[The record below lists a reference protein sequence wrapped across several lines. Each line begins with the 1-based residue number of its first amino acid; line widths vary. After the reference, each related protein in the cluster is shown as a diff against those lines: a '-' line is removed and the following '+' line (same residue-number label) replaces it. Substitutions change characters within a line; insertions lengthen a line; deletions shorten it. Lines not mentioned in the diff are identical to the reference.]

1 MEGIA
6 MHISRPRRA
15 NGVIVFGLAF
25 CLCAMWPKS
34 ASAVSSA
41 SQELP
46 KTVLEEFKG
55 LCVELADARE
65 RLSAG
70 RIDESAFADTLL
82 SIFIRADRMAQ
93 MLAAGS
99 QASPS
104 RAPLQRGTAYLI
116 EALRENWIGIAG
128 RNGMSFVQADL
139 ALKAAV
145 AWRSNVTEGP
155 ASP

>member
-6 MHISRPRRA
+6 MLHSRPRRA
-15 NGVIVFGLAF
+15 NGVIVLGLAL
-25 CLCAMWPKS
+25 CLGAAWPKS
-34 ASAVSSA
+34 ASAVP
-41 SQELP
+41 QDLP
-46 KTVLEEFKG
+46 KSVLEEFRG

-65 RLSAG
+65 RLSVG
-70 RIDESAFADTLL
+70 HMDEAAFADTLL

-93 MLAAGS
+93 ILAAGS
-99 QASPS
+99 PASPS
-104 RAPLQRGTAYLI
+104 RVPLQRGTAYLI
-116 EALRENWIGIAG
+116 EALRENWIGIAA